1 MNTLRCQVFSVSLY
15 ILLALDD
22 KSHGAS
28 FCFYF
33 ERCFIATHETADTSR
48 EVPLSAPF
56 IARDHTHWSGF
67 ANSKKLS
74 HFICTLHS
82 RLRNS

>member
-1 MNTLRCQVFSVSLY
+1 MSLY

-28 FCFYF
+28 FYFSF
-33 ERCFIATHETADTSR
+33 ERCFIATHERADTSR
-48 EVPLSAPF
+48 EVPLNAPF
-56 IARDHTHWSGF
+56 IARDRIHWSGL